1 MESVLLLKPDF
12 LQTLSEKGYS
22 GWMNMA
28 QDMGLLYH
36 FILIVVGLLVCYYGY
51 RMYRVVV
58 ITFGALIGAFLGLM
72 VMDALGL
79 SGTGASV
86 VPNEAIYGIW
96 DYLGFIG
103 GAVLGGAAFWWL
115 SWIAVIVLGFYGCAF
130 IGYFALVS
138 ITPQPV
144 AYGIAASM
152 GIVGALLSWKFF
164 KPFVIVLTALLG
176 AFDFAMG
183 VAGVL
188 VATNVVS
195 VMTGDNAMGVWAFI
209 LPFVLMIILGIVNQV
224 IDNYREEYVADQT
237 SSNDEVPATT

>member
-1 MESVLLLKPDF
+1 MP
-12 LQTLSEKGYS
+12 
-22 GWMNMA
+22 
-28 QDMGLLYH
+28 LYRRTSAC
-36 FILIVVGLLVCYYGY
+36 LA
-51 RMYRVVV
+51 
-58 ITFGALIGAFLGLM
+58 T
-72 VMDALGL
+72 
-79 SGTGASV
+79 S
-86 VPNEAIYGIW
+86 
-96 DYLGFIG
+96 
-103 GAVLGGAAFWWL
+103 WWL

-144 AYGIAASM
+144 AYGIAAAM

-209 LPFVLMIILGIVNQV
+209 LPFVLMIILGVVNQV
-224 IDNYREEYVADQT
+224 IDNYREEYAGDKT
-237 SSNDEVPATT
+237 NNNDEVPATT

>member
-1 MESVLLLKPDF
+1 MESVLLLKPGF
-12 LQTLSEKGYS
+12 LQTLTEKGYT

-51 RMYRVVV
+51 RLYRVVV
-58 ITFGALIGAFLGLM
+58 LTFGALVGAFLGLM
-72 VMDALGL
+72 VIDALGL
-79 SGTGASV
+79 SGAGAGI
-86 VPNEAIYGIW
+86 VPNEAVYGIW
-96 DYLGFIG
+96 DYMGFIG

-130 IGYFALVS
+130 IGYFALAS
-138 ITPQPV
+138 ITPHAV
-144 AYGIAASM
+144 AIGVSASM
-152 GIVGALLSWKFF
+152 GVVGALLSWKLF

-195 VMTGDNAMGVWAFI
+195 VLTSDSAMGLWAFL
-209 LPFVLMIILGIVNQV
+209 LPFVLMIILGVVNQV
-224 IDNYREEYVADQT
+224 IDNYREEYT
-237 SSNDEVPATT
+237 SEKNNNNDEVPATT